1 MIVQQTLTQLR
12 NLGLDGMA
20 HAFEEQITMPSS
32 HGLPFEDRFAMLVE
46 REAAYRN
53 DRRLTRLLAK
63 ARLKYGQACLE
74 NLDTR
79 ASRGLDARQITSLG
93 HGEWIERGQPLLIS
107 GPTGVG
113 KTWLA
118 CALAQKA
125 CRLGKSALY
134 ARLPRL
140 LEELRVA
147 RGEGI
152 HKRRLMALAKID
164 VLVLDDWALQP
175 LEPYG
180 REDLLEIMDDRAE
193 KHATVITAQLPIEH
207 WHGWIGDA
215 TIADA
220 ILDRLLHH
228 AHRLTLKGESLR
240 RPGKTPK
247 IRTDPETIVTD

>member
-12 NLGLDGMA
+12 TLNLEGMA
-20 HAFEEQITMPSS
+20 QAFEQQISLPSS
-32 HGLPFEDRFAMLVE
+32 STLAFEDRVALLVE
-46 REAAYRN
+46 CEAAHR
-53 DRRLTRLLAK
+53 DGRRLTRLLAK
-63 ARLKYGQACLE
+63 ARLKYAQACLE

-79 ASRGLDARQITSLG
+79 ASRGLDARAISSLA
-93 HGEWIERGQPLLIS
+93 HGQWIEKGQPILIA

-125 CRLGKSALY
+125 CRLGHTALY

-140 LEELRVA
+140 LEELRIA
-147 RGEGI
+147 RGDGT
-152 HKRRLMALAKID
+152 HKRRLLALAKIE

-180 REDLLEIMDDRAE
+180 RDDLLEIMDDRAE
-193 KHATVITAQLPIEH
+193 RHATLITAQLPVEH
-207 WHGWIGDA
+207 WHGWIGEA

-240 RPGKTPK
+240 RTAKESKARADKAP
-247 IRTDPETIVTD
+247 IVTD

>member
-1 MIVQQTLTQLR
+1 M
-12 NLGLDGMA
+12 
-20 HAFEEQITMPSS
+20 
-32 HGLPFEDRFAMLVE
+32 
-46 REAAYRN
+46 
-53 DRRLTRLLAK
+53 
-63 ARLKYGQACLE
+63 
-74 NLDTR
+74 
-79 ASRGLDARQITSLG
+79 
-93 HGEWIERGQPLLIS
+93 
-107 GPTGVG
+107 G

-125 CRLGKSALY
+125 CRLGHTAHY

-140 LEELRVA
+140 LEELRIA
-147 RGEGI
+147 RGDGT
-152 HKRRLMALAKID
+152 HKRRLLALAKIE

-193 KHATVITAQLPIEH
+193 RHATIITAQLPIEH

-228 AHRLTLKGESLR
+228 AHRVTLKGESLR
-240 RPGKTPK
+240 RATKEPKTRSDKTPN
-247 IRTDPETIVTD
+247 VTD